1 MSFVLLAVV
10 GSFAGLLGSLVGLGG
25 GVIVVPVLSLFLGVP
40 IHQAIAASAVS
51 VIATS
56 TTGAISYVK
65 CEYSNLRLGIT
76 LETFTT
82 VGAMIGGLVAAALSR
97 EVLSGAFGL
106 VLVLMSGYLLY
117 RQRQRTL
124 KPVMADDP
132 GTFGGRY
139 YDPHACEDVCY
150 RVRNLPAGMA
160 ASLLAGNLSG
170 LLGIGGGVIKVPV
183 MTLAMG
189 VPMRAAAATSNFMI
203 GVTGCASAYIYYTR
217 GFVNPLVAGPVALG
231 TTLGAM
237 LGTRLASR
245 IGGGT
250 LAVILCV
257 VLLVFAVQMG
267 LAAFGISV
275 R

>member
-1 MSFVLLAVV
+1 MDFALLAVV
-10 GSFAGLLGSLVGLGG
+10 GSLAGLLGSLVGLGG

-65 CEYSNLRLGIT
+65 CEYSNIRLGIT
-76 LETFTT
+76 LETATT
-82 VGAMIGGLVAAALSR
+82 IGAMIGGLTAAALSR
-97 EVLSGAFGL
+97 EALSGAFGV

-117 RQRQRTL
+117 RRRQGTL
-124 KPVMADDP
+124 QPYLADTP

-139 YDPHACEDVCY
+139 YDPHACEEVCY
-150 RVRNLPAGMA
+150 RVRNVPAGLA
-160 ASLLAGNLSG
+160 ASLVAGNLSG
-170 LLGIGGGVIKVPV
+170 LLGIGGGVVKVPV

-217 GFVNPLVAGPVALG
+217 GFVNPLVAGPIALG

-237 LGTRLASR
+237 LGTRLAAR
-245 IGGGT
+245 VGGGT
-250 LAVILCV
+250 LTLALCL

-267 LAAFGISV
+267 LAAIGIRV